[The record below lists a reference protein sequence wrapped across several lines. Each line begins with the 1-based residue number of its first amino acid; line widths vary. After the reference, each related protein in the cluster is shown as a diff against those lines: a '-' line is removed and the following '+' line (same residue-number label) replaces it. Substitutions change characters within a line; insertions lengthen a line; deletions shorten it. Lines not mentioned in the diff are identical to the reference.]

1 MKTAIVTDST
11 CDLSSA
17 LIEERGITIT
27 PQHILWDNE
36 NLTDGVDLTPE
47 DLYQRLAW
55 DPMLPKTSQPSPGEF
70 AAKFREA
77 RDKHGADSVLCIT
90 LSKDLSGTN
99 ASAISACELVDFPV
113 KVVDSRTVSLP
124 LGFAVL
130 NAADAVKSG
139 ASMDEAATLAIEAGQ
154 RSKLFFTLNTLE
166 FLHRGGRIGGARR
179 FIGTALNIKPIL
191 QIKDGLVAPLES
203 IRTRKK
209 SVARMIEIATQQDWA
224 RPLYVGVLHTHA
236 TELEEVSNQLK
247 ALLKPDLFLVSMACA
262 AIGVHTGPG
271 IIGIG
276 ILPAK

>member
-11 CDLSSA
+11 CDLSSV
-17 LIEERGITIT
+17 LIEERGITIP

-55 DPMLPKTSQPSPGEF
+55 DPMLPRASQPSSGEF
-70 AAKFREA
+70 AAKYREA

-99 ASAISACELVDFPV
+99 ASAIAACELVDFPV
-113 KVVDSRTVSLP
+113 QVVDSRTVSVSM
-124 LGFAVL
+124 GFAVL
-130 NAADAVKSG
+130 SAADALDRG
-139 ASMDEAATLAIEAGQ
+139 ASINDAANVVSEAGQ

-191 QIKDGLVAPLES
+191 QIK
-203 IRTRKK
+203 
-209 SVARMIEIATQQDWA
+209 
-224 RPLYVGVLHTHA
+224 
-236 TELEEVSNQLK
+236 
-247 ALLKPDLFLVSMACA
+247 
-262 AIGVHTGPG
+262 
-271 IIGIG
+271 
-276 ILPAK
+276 